1 MSKNNINTKEY
12 WEHRFSS
19 NDWEENK
26 GRWQTKSFAQGY
38 IKYLKIP
45 SDFSGTL
52 VDFGCALGDA
62 MPVYKKRFP
71 CAKLVGVDIS
81 ASAVKICREK
91 YSEIATFIQSEHSN
105 VPESDVIVASNVFEH
120 LSDDLDVA
128 KHLLSKCR
136 FLFIIVPYKECPLH
150 PEHINTYDEHY
161 FSSLGEYDYRIL
173 PWAGRTLYGILTLG
187 HACLKNTLRL
197 LSGRKPN
204 PRPTQIMY
212 SFVNHTPKESNAE

>member
-19 NDWEENK
+19 NDWEEKK
-26 GRWQTKSFAQGY
+26 GRWQTKSFAKGF

-45 SDFSGTL
+45 SDFAGTL
-52 VDFGCALGDA
+52 IDFGCALGDA

-71 CAKLVGVDIS
+71 RAKLVGVDIS
-81 ASAVKICREK
+81 TSAIKICRET

-105 VPESDVIVASNVFEH
+105 VPESDVIIASNVFEH
-120 LSDDLDVA
+120 LSDDLNVA

-136 FLFIIVPYKECPLH
+136 SLFIIVPYKEYPLH

-161 FSSLGEYDYRIL
+161 FSSLGEYDYRIF
-173 PWAGRTLYGILTLG
+173 PWAGWTLYGILTLWY
-187 HACLKNTLRL
+187 AYLKNIFLF
-197 LSGRKPN
+197 LSGKKPSH
-204 PRPTQIMY
+204 RPMQIMF
-212 SFVNHTPKESNAE
+212 SFVNHTAKKASAK

>member
-19 NDWEENK
+19 NDWEEKK
-26 GRWQTKSFAQGY
+26 GRWQTKSFAKGFV
-38 IKYLKIP
+38 KYLKVP

-62 MPVYKKRFP
+62 MPVYKERFP
-71 CAKLVGVDIS
+71 CAKLVGADIS
-81 ASAVKICREK
+81 NSAVKICREK
-91 YSEIATFIQSEHSN
+91 YSKIATFIQSDHNN

-136 FLFIIVPYKECPLH
+136 SLFIIVPYKENPLH
-150 PEHINTYDEHY
+150 HEHVNTYDEHY
-161 FSSLGEYDYRIL
+161 YSSLGEHDYRIL
-173 PWAGRTLYGILTLG
+173 PWGGLTPYGVLTLW
-187 HACLKNTLRL
+187 HFYFKNILRF
-197 LSGRKPN
+197 LSGRKPCRK
-204 PRPTQIMY
+204 PLQIMY
-212 SFVNHTPKESNAE
+212 SFVNHEFKKSSVE